1 VRKVQRPAAARLV
14 GDGMK
19 LHRRT
24 IRCGRSV
31 FTVVSLR
38 PGATARFSTAYEHDT
53 WHVLS
58 DAHGGRLLA
67 HLLWGL
73 SFQARPGTL
82 VLIDRPFLVP
92 APFDAAR
99 PAPIVVAPT
108 WCTPFDTPTAARLSR
123 CLPLRGAPEGT
134 VRWRTFGLAR
144 KLQAERREAEM
155 WPAPGPGAGRGL
167 PDLRPGDP
175 EHGRVDRMGG
185 IVTLLPASVRECRSW
200 ALQAARLDPR
210 EFGTA
215 VARLSTRRH
224 HGYEGEI
231 QLFQQFQRLVDEA
244 ERARRRTPDRPIPLP
259 DYLPRRLIPA
269 KPAPDPHLRI
279 FEWQLDKNGEP
290 YRRVLG

>member
-123 CLPLRGAPEGT
+123 CLPLRGAPEERYAGGHSAWPENSRPS
-134 VRWRTFGLAR
+134 VEKPKCGPHRGPGLAGAYR
-144 KLQAERREAEM
+144 IC
-155 WPAPGPGAGRGL
+155 GPGI
-167 PDLRPGDP
+167 PN
-175 EHGRVDRMGG
+175 
-185 IVTLLPASVRECRSW
+185 
-200 ALQAARLDPR
+200 
-210 EFGTA
+210 TA
-215 VARLSTRRH
+215 ESIAWV
-224 HGYEGEI
+224 G
-231 QLFQQFQRLVDEA
+231 
-244 ERARRRTPDRPIPLP
+244 
-259 DYLPRRLIPA
+259 
-269 KPAPDPHLRI
+269 
-279 FEWQLDKNGEP
+279 
-290 YRRVLG
+290 